1 MYCTKVRVQYVYNG
15 PYDCPAWLRKYGS
28 TDVLSKVPSKVCS
41 MYQRTKVRKYF
52 RTTYVRKYSIYTIIL
67 YSNMIPSY
75 IIFINTFVRMK
86 VVQLNYLPSE
96 GTFKD
101 NKIQKY
107 VVLSYGSTSVLPH
120 LDLFP
125 YTCRATTT

>member
-1 MYCTKVRVQYVYNG
+1 
-15 PYDCPAWLRKYGS
+15 
-28 TDVLSKVPSKVCS
+28 
-41 MYQRTKVRKYF
+41 
-52 RTTYVRKYSIYTIIL
+52 
-67 YSNMIPSY
+67 MIPSY

-120 LDLFP
+120 LYLFP
-125 YTCRATTT
+125 YTCRATRTTT

>member
-28 TDVLSKVPSKVCS
+28 TDVCS

-67 YSNMIPSY
+67 YSNMIDTFVHHLY
-75 IIFINTFVRMK
+75 YCNTFVRMK

-107 VVLSYGSTSVLPH
+107 FRTEVLSYESTSVLPH